1 MSDLLSVLQDDEVEE
16 MKRRI
21 GGVAPAIVTDN
32 EDPEGLGRIRVMYPW
47 MAGNQQ
53 SYWARVARPFAG
65 SARGDWNPPQINDE
79 VLVCFELGHIDKPY
93 IVGVLWNGVD
103 TPPETSTKKH
113 VRQTAKGYR
122 WEIDETD
129 GQEKVS
135 FLAAAWRYVLNL
147 VSNILTF
154 TVGGLTKIQ
163 DSGGNN
169 YVELDPESGMIKTR
183 AASIWRD
190 DSAAIDLAGGGPAVA
205 RVGDQVEVSGVTS
218 DGATF
223 TAIGTIISGSS
234 KVTAG

>member
-1 MSDLLSVLQDDEVEE
+1 MDLYSLLRDDAVEE

-21 GGVAPAIVTDN
+21 PGVAPAIVTDN
-32 EDPEGLGRIRVMYPW
+32 KDPEGLGRVRVMYPW

-65 SARGDWNPPQINDE
+65 ANRGEWSPPQINDE
-79 VLVCFELGHIDKPY
+79 VLVCFEMGHIDKPY
-93 IVGVLWNGVD
+93 VIGVLWNGVD
-103 TPPETSTKKH
+103 IPPETSTEKH

-135 FLAAAWRYVLNL
+135 FLAAVWQYVLNL
-147 VSNILTF
+147 ASNVLTF
-154 TVGGLTKIQ
+154 TVGGLTRIQ
-163 DSGGNN
+163 DNDGAN
-169 YVELDPESGMIKTR
+169 YVELDPSSGMIKTK
-183 AASIWRD
+183 AASKWRD
-190 DSAAIDLAGGGPAVA
+190 DSATIDLAGGGPPVA
-205 RVGDQVEVSGVTS
+205 RVGDQVQVSGVTS

-223 TAIGTIISGSS
+223 TATGTIISGSS